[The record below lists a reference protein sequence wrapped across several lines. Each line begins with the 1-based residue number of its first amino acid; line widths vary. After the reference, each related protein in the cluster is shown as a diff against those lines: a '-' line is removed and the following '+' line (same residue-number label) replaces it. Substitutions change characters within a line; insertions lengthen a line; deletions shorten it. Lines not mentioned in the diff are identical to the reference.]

1 MKVVLPLLLGVL
13 AVTGNGVA
21 QSAGQLELDA
31 HRDIVFAEV
40 GESKLRL
47 NLIVPKN
54 VENPPLVVFIHGGGW
69 KNGSYKACKVT
80 WLVEHGFA
88 VASIGYRLSQVAT
101 FPAQVHDCKGA
112 VRWLRAHADHYRY
125 NAEKIGV
132 CGSSAGGQLAALV
145 GTSAGVVALEGDT
158 AGHLDQ
164 SSRVQ
169 AVINYYGPNDFVLRS
184 RMHPAKT
191 ESPEGS
197 VYKLLGGSA
206 SSRIELA
213 KLASPAWQVSKDDAP
228 MLVFHGTNDKTVQF
242 NQAERIVEVY
252 EKAGLPIE
260 LIALEGAGHGGK
272 EFFSGKSREQAV
284 AFFRKHL
291 AAEKAP

>member
-1 MKVVLPLLLGVL
+1 MKSVL
-13 AVTGNGVA
+13 ALLFGLAALTGNGFA
-21 QSAGQLELDA
+21 QSPSQPELSA
-31 HRDIVFAEV
+31 YRDVVFAEI

-54 VENPPLVVFIHGGGW
+54 VENPALVVFIHGGGW

-101 FPAQVHDCKGA
+101 FPAQIHDCKGA
-112 VRWLRAHADHYRY
+112 IRWLRAHAGEYGY

-132 CGSSAGGQLAALV
+132 CGSSAGGQLAALM
-145 GTSAGVVALEGDT
+145 GTSGDVEALEGET

-184 RMHPAKT
+184 KKHPAKT

-206 SSRIELA
+206 SSRIDLA
-213 KLASPAWQVSKDDAP
+213 KLASPAWQVTEDDAP
-228 MLVFHGTNDKTVQF
+228 MLVFHGTNDRTVQF

-252 EKAGLPIE
+252 QEAGLPIE
-260 LIALEGAGHGGK
+260 LAALEGAGHGGK
-272 EFFSGKSREQAV
+272 EFFFGKSREQAV

-291 AAEKAP
+291 VEKKP